1 MNEKIGFI
9 GCGNMAR
16 AMIAGLM
23 NSKTSAPDRI
33 MASNRTDCKLE
44 NVKKDFNVKTTTDN
58 GEVAQFAD
66 ILVLSVK
73 PDKYRSVINEIKDC
87 IKDETVIVTIAA
99 GIKIKTVEAYFGRR
113 VKIVR
118 TMPNMSAVVGEA
130 MTAICR
136 NDLVSEKEL
145 NAVEDVFKS
154 FGEVEM
160 INENLFDVVTAVS
173 GSSPALV
180 YMFIEALADGAVLK
194 GLSRDKAYRMA
205 SQAVLGAAKMVL
217 ATGQHPGILKDSVC
231 SPGGTTIEAV
241 YSLEKGGFRGNIIEA
256 VQRCAEKAEFL
267 GTETKDSLG
276 Q

>member
-241 YSLEKGGFRGNIIEA
+241 YSLEKGDSEA
-256 VQRCAEKAEFL
+256 I
-267 GTETKDSLG
+267 
-276 Q
+276 